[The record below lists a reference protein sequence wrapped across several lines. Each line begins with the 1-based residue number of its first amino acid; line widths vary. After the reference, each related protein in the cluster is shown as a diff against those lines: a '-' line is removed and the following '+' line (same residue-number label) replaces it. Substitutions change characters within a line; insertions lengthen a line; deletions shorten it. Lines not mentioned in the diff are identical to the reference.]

1 MYFATVVGD
10 LKISSFFS
18 LFLRDSSLNCCNFFE
33 PNGTPRPY
41 YSLCH
46 ELLIFC
52 VIFSLCM
59 CFNSLYLLVAYGKV
73 TYFTGLISFSDLRKQ
88 LLSEISQES
97 SRKFP

>member
-1 MYFATVVGD
+1 MYFAAVVGD
-10 LKISSFFS
+10 LKTSSFFS
-18 LFLRDSSLNCCNFFE
+18 LLLRDSSLNCYNFFG
-33 PNGTPRPY
+33 PSGTPGPY

-73 TYFTGLISFSDLRKQ
+73 TYFTEVSSLFLT
-88 LLSEISQES
+88 SESNCSQ
-97 SRKFP
+97 R